1 VANSQSPQGPIGEA
15 GATARTLIG
24 ALGSNPYVLASV
36 VLNLGL
42 IGLLYWS
49 AAISERERGEERR
62 LLYQNRSE
70 VSQLLVSC
78 GVERPPRPS
87 H

>member
-1 VANSQSPQGPIGEA
+1 LANSQPPQGPIGEV

-24 ALGSNPYVLASV
+24 ALGGNPYVLASV
-36 VLNLGL
+36 VINLGL
-42 IGLLYWS
+42 MGLLYWQGTI
-49 AAISERERGEERR
+49 AERERGEERR

-70 VSQLLVSC
+70 VGQLLVSC
-78 GVERPPRPS
+78 GAARSPRPS

>member
-1 VANSQSPQGPIGEA
+1 
-15 GATARTLIG
+15 LIG

-36 VLNLGL
+36 VINFGL
-42 IGLLYWS
+42 MGLLYWS
-49 AAISERERGEERR
+49 ATIAERERGEERR

-78 GVERPPRPS
+78 GAARLPRPS